1 MVKNFDLCFRVHYHT
16 ERDRGWRVRRN
27 PMWKMLL
34 PKNFPLALWPYFL
47 AKTNTW
53 NGYTSHTPLD
63 ALFFLTREQCDVLL
77 QNVRRRKI
85 RKRKRFQFSS

>member
-1 MVKNFDLCFRVHYHT
+1 
-16 ERDRGWRVRRN
+16 
-27 PMWKMLL
+27 MWKMLL

-63 ALFFLTREQCDVLL
+63 ALFFLTREQL